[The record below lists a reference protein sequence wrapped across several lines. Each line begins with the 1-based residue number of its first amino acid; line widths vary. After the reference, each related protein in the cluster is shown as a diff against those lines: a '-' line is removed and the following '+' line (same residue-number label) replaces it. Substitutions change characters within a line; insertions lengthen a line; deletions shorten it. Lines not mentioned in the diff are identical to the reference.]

1 MTLSGYFM
9 TNSVFNA
16 ISVRLRRFDF

>member
-9 TNSVFNA
+9 LKSFSASEAVA
-16 ISVRLRRFDF
+16 RLPLR